1 MHHLSITFQCYYL
14 KNFFFT
20 NRICVFTMLST
31 VALNFS
37 TSNVQ
42 TNCCK
47 IILQKLGKI
56 LHSFALIFLMLIFLS
71 AIFAMI
77 VTLIFTLFLA
87 LIFYMYIKLTCIIR
101 LTCIMRIFINSLI
114 HFFNH
119 FLLII
124 FRIFYFL
131 TFVCFFFSGHYI
143 TFLYFINNLHVSCLF
158 FPDSSDYNV
167 SSGPVFFLVHIDI
180 DKDGNCLQG
189 NNNDSLNDL
198 WLLFETLFF
207 FLKVWFNNRS
217 NINLRILVILIASVL
232 LFNSGSS

>member
-1 MHHLSITFQCYYL
+1 MYHLSITFQCYYL

-31 VALNFS
+31 VALNFL

-42 TNCCK
+42 TNCCT

-56 LHSFALIFLMLIFLS
+56 LHSFALIFLMFIFLS
-71 AIFAMI
+71 VIFAMI

-87 LIFYMYIKLTCIIR
+87 LLFYMYIKLTCIIR

-114 HFFNH
+114 HFFYH

-131 TFVCFFFSGHYI
+131 TFVCFFFWS
-143 TFLYFINNLHVSCLF
+143 LYYFS
-158 FPDSSDYNV
+158 
-167 SSGPVFFLVHIDI
+167 VFY
-180 DKDGNCLQG
+180 
-189 NNNDSLNDL
+189 
-198 WLLFETLFF
+198 
-207 FLKVWFNNRS
+207 
-217 NINLRILVILIASVL
+217 
-232 LFNSGSS
+232 